1 VKNPSD
7 KTLQFTLSILHPAD
21 MQSICWQAVPTAKGQ
36 ALADEFGI
44 KFFETVS
51 CPVLLAI
58 CILSI
63 QHVIQSWP
71 VLLDRPME
79 KIKVPFTYGA
89 SIWQNQQ
96 LGGTLYLVFYID
108 VKLTPW
114 IA

>member
-1 VKNPSD
+1 
-7 KTLQFTLSILHPAD
+7 

-58 CILSI
+58 CILCI
-63 QHVIQSWP
+63 QHAIQSWP

-89 SIWQNQQ
+89 SIWQNQ
-96 LGGTLYLVFYID
+96 
-108 VKLTPW
+108 
-114 IA
+114 

>member
-1 VKNPSD
+1 
-7 KTLQFTLSILHPAD
+7 

-58 CILSI
+58 CILCI
-63 QHVIQSWP
+63 QHAIQSWP

-96 LGGTLYLVFYID
+96 LGRTLYLFFYID